1 MSAGRLDDDFDGPTP
16 VADKKPTRD
25 DVLGALKWSEPREV
39 STKLGPRLVSSAD
52 ANEMVFALW
61 REEKD
66 ALKSAGY
73 SLGEFRG
80 KWQISKW
87 EKLPDKIVVSRENAK
102 ALSRATDADINVP
115 APDGYAYLGYQRAG
129 IAFGFERPA
138 VLIGDEMGLGKTI
151 QAIGILNACPELKRV
166 LVICPASLKLNW
178 KRELERWCVRKRP
191 ILVADSKLFAALAD
205 GVTIV
210 NYDVLHKHEET
221 LRTTDWDALI
231 CDEAHFLKNPGAR
244 RTQMVFG
251 SKATKKEKASGMV
264 DVPGL
269 AAKKRILLSGTPI
282 ANKPVELFPLISYL
296 DPVTW
301 GNEWKF
307 KQRYCNPPEAPIWMS
322 DFSFRPLGEI
332 KVGDEII
339 GWRKAEPGSRAKKGN
354 GMDTLCKSTVVAVNR
369 RIAPIVKV
377 MLESGKIIR
386 CTPDHLWLNSLCNE
400 ERAKWVS
407 VQIDRTL
414 VRVVD
419 VEPELSG
426 DKLRDAAWLAGVYDG
441 EGTWPQIAQCP
452 IANPLV
458 YQKIQ
463 DALTN
468 LGFAFTKYPDRISI
482 TGGRAAA
489 IRFRRFV
496 QPNKLGHL
504 ESSILTTRFKSPER
518 VVGIWPD
525 GEGEVI
531 SMTTTTGNYVAW
543 GLASKNC
550 GAHHNGFGWEFN
562 GASHL
567 DELQDKLRS
576 TIMVRRLKKDVL
588 TELPPKRRQVI
599 EFPATP
605 AMAHLVKQEMEVY
618 EGVDELEAEVELAAA
633 SDDPNAYEDAV
644 KKLRKGQQARF
655 EGLSELRRATA
666 EAKIPLCVEH
676 LEEAVEESG
685 KVVVFAHHK
694 TVVRAIAEKFGDAA
708 VSLVGDTPMQER
720 QDAVDRFQ
728 KDPECKLFI
737 GSIMAAGV
745 GITLTA
751 AAHVVFCELDWVP
764 GNVSQA
770 EDRCHRIGQKDSV
783 LVQHLVL
790 EGSLD
795 ATIARRIISKQDVI
809 DKALDVVAA
818 KKSAEPEVAKSPE
831 RANLEALANRMTD
844 AQREAAAEAIVRL
857 KAMCDGASSWDGSGF
872 SKIDVR
878 IGHSLAAQAMDP
890 RGLSRKQ
897 AALAQKVAFKYR
909 GQLPDELVERL
920 RFAQENNDQEK
931 QEKP

>member
-1 MSAGRLDDDFDGPTP
+1 MSAGQLDDDFDGPTP

-25 DVLGALKWSEPREV
+25 DVLGALQWSTPREV
-39 STKLGPRLVSSAD
+39 ATKMGPRLVSSAD

-66 ALKSAGY
+66 PLKSAGY

-87 EKLPDKIVVSRENAK
+87 EKLPEKIVVSRESAK

-115 APDGYAYLGYQRAG
+115 APEGLAYLGYQRAG

-178 KRELERWCVRKRP
+178 KRELDRWCVRKRS

-221 LRTTDWDALI
+221 LRTTDWDVLI
-231 CDEAHFLKNPGAR
+231 CDEAHFLKTPTAR
-244 RTQMVFG
+244 RTKMVFG
-251 SKATKKEKASGMV
+251 ARASAKEKKSGMA

-282 ANKPVELFPLISYL
+282 ANRPVELFPLINYL

-307 KQRYCNPPEAPIWMS
+307 KQRY
-322 DFSFRPLGEI
+322 
-332 KVGDEII
+332 
-339 GWRKAEPGSRAKKGN
+339 
-354 GMDTLCKSTVVAVNR
+354 
-369 RIAPIVKV
+369 
-377 MLESGKIIR
+377 
-386 CTPDHLWLNSLCNE
+386 
-400 ERAKWVS
+400 
-407 VQIDRTL
+407 
-414 VRVVD
+414 
-419 VEPELSG
+419 
-426 DKLRDAAWLAGVYDG
+426 
-441 EGTWPQIAQCP
+441 
-452 IANPLV
+452 
-458 YQKIQ
+458 
-463 DALTN
+463 
-468 LGFAFTKYPDRISI
+468 
-482 TGGRAAA
+482 
-489 IRFRRFV
+489 
-496 QPNKLGHL
+496 
-504 ESSILTTRFKSPER
+504 
-518 VVGIWPD
+518 
-525 GEGEVI
+525 
-531 SMTTTTGNYVAW
+531 
-543 GLASKNC
+543 C

-576 TIMVRRLKKDVL
+576 SIMVRRLKKDVL

-599 EFPATP
+599 EFPATA
-605 AMAHLVKQEMEVY
+605 AMAHLVKQEMEAY

-644 KKLRKGQQARF
+644 KKLHKGQQARF

-666 EAKIPLCVEH
+666 EAKIPLVIEH

-694 TVVRAIAEKFGDAA
+694 TVVRAIAEKFGEAA
-708 VSLVGDTPMQER
+708 VSLVGDTPMQDR

-818 KKSAEPEVAKSPE
+818 KKSAEPEEAKRSE
-831 RANLEALANRMTD
+831 TVALAALADRMTD
-844 AQREAAAEAIVRL
+844 AQREASAEAIVRL
-857 KAMCDGASSWDGSGF
+857 QAMCDGARSWDGSGF

-878 IGHSLAAQAMDP
+878 IGFSLATQANDP
-890 RGLSRKQ
+890 RGLSKKQ
-897 AALAQKVAFKYR
+897 AALAQKVAWKYK

-920 RFAQENNDQEK
+920 KFATSEAK
-931 QEKP
+931 I